1 MFSRMVELATST
13 LSKYFSKRRAFFV
26 TLTIFTT
33 MGIYSLAVGV
43 WLYLKRTD
51 FYELTPTSF
60 SAFSTAGLCCSTGVA
75 VCIICTVGWI
85 AATAYNRRLLLT
97 YIGFVV
103 LLAVIQSITGALGLS
118 YKEAAR
124 EHVRTDLFQN
134 INRSAL
140 VTSQGVFDLTASW
153 DKLQKSLKCCG
164 VNNSSDWHYAQRW
177 PSQEFVPDSCCN
189 PKHFVD
195 VTSMGNC
202 GKIANSTILYQQ
214 GCFEVFADWLY
225 HHVAV
230 MNWISLTLL
239 IVEISSL
246 IIAVF
251 MANSEAF
258 FEGSSGKSRDEYH
271 RCLVELN
278 EMDARDLRMQPND
291 RIGDARQDPLDNI
304 L

>member
-1 MFSRMVELATST
+1 MLELIKKISP
-13 LSKYFSKRRAFFV
+13 KYCTKRRAFFA
-26 TLTIFTT
+26 TLTVFTT

-103 LLAVIQSITGALGLS
+103 LLAIIQTVTGILGLS

-124 EHVRTDLFQN
+124 EHVRLDLLHN
-134 INRSAL
+134 INRTAL
-140 VTSQGVFDLTASW
+140 VTSQGRVFDLTASW

-164 VNNSSDWHYAQRW
+164 VNNASDWHYSRRW
-177 PSQEFVPDSCCN
+177 PSQQFVPDSCCD
-189 PKHFVD
+189 PEHFSD
-195 VTSMGNC
+195 VVSMGHC
-202 GKIANSTILYQQ
+202 GKVDNSTILYQQ
-214 GCFEVFADWLY
+214 L
-225 HHVAV
+225 
-230 MNWISLTLL
+230 
-239 IVEISSL
+239 SSL
-246 IIAVF
+246 GIAVSLV
-251 MANSEAF
+251 NSESF
-258 FEGSSGKSRDEYH
+258 FAGSSGKSRDEYH

-278 EMDARDLRMQPND
+278 EMDARDLRVQPMD
-291 RIGDARQDPLDNI
+291 RIGDARQDPLDNVH
-304 L
+304 

>member
-1 MFSRMVELATST
+1 
-13 LSKYFSKRRAFFV
+13 
-26 TLTIFTT
+26 

-97 YIGFVV
+97 YVGFVI
-103 LLAVIQSITGALGLS
+103 LLAIIQTVTGVLGLF

-124 EHVRTDLFQN
+124 EHVRLDLLHN
-134 INRSAL
+134 INRTAL
-140 VTSQGVFDLTASW
+140 VTSQGRVFDLTASW
-153 DKLQKSLKCCG
+153 DKLQKS
-164 VNNSSDWHYAQRW
+164 
-177 PSQEFVPDSCCN
+177 
-189 PKHFVD
+189 
-195 VTSMGNC
+195 
-202 GKIANSTILYQQ
+202 

-225 HHVAV
+225 HHVSV

-239 IVEISSL
+239 FVELSSL
-246 IIAVF
+246 AIAVSLV
-251 MANSEAF
+251 NSDSF
-258 FEGSSGKSRDEYH
+258 FVGSSGKSRDEYH
-271 RCLVELN
+271 RCLVEMN
-278 EMDARDLRMQPND
+278 EIEARDLRVQPMD

>member
-1 MFSRMVELATST
+1 MLELIKKISP
-13 LSKYFSKRRAFFV
+13 KYCTKRRAFFA
-26 TLTIFTT
+26 TLTVFTEQRNEIGYSKILCLHIAHTFILLQT

-103 LLAVIQSITGALGLS
+103 LLAIIQTVTGILGLS

-124 EHVRTDLFQN
+124 EHVRLDLLHN
-134 INRSAL
+134 INRTAL
-140 VTSQGVFDLTASW
+140 VTSQGRVFDLTASW

-164 VNNSSDWHYAQRW
+164 VNNASDWHYSRRW
-177 PSQEFVPDSCCN
+177 PSQQFVPDSCCD
-189 PKHFVD
+189 PEHFSD
-195 VTSMGNC
+195 VVSMGHC
-202 GKIANSTILYQQ
+202 GKVDNSTILYQQ

-225 HHVAV
+225 HHVSV

-239 IVEISSL
+239 FVEVIFNAYSL
-246 IIAVF
+246 QYII
-251 MANSEAF
+251 
-258 FEGSSGKSRDEYH
+258 
-271 RCLVELN
+271 
-278 EMDARDLRMQPND
+278 
-291 RIGDARQDPLDNI
+291 
-304 L
+304 

>member
-1 MFSRMVELATST
+1 MSPA
-13 LSKYFSKRRAFFV
+13 
-26 TLTIFTT
+26 
-33 MGIYSLAVGV
+33 SLERS
-43 WLYLKRTD
+43 L
-51 FYELTPTSF
+51 PF

-97 YIGFVV
+97 VKKLRLTWLLISTYDMLFIQLFFAQFLMHDFQYIGFVV

-134 INRSAL
+134 INRSAV

-177 PSQEFVPDSCCN
+177 PLQEFVPDSCCN
-189 PKHFVD
+189 PAHFVD
-195 VTSMGNC
+195 VNSMGNC

-239 IVEISSL
+239 IVE
-246 IIAVF
+246 VV
-251 MANSEAF
+251 ANGPF
-258 FEGSSGKSRDEYH
+258 
-271 RCLVELN
+271 
-278 EMDARDLRMQPND
+278 P
-291 RIGDARQDPLDNI
+291 
-304 L
+304 

>member
-1 MFSRMVELATST
+1 MIELFKKFC
-13 LSKYFSKRRAFFV
+13 SKYCSKRRAFFA
-26 TLTIFTT
+26 TLTVFTT

-97 YIGFVV
+97 YVGFVI
-103 LLAVIQSITGALGLS
+103 LLAIIQTVTGVLGLS

-124 EHVRTDLFQN
+124 EHVRLDLLHN
-134 INRSAL
+134 INRTAL
-140 VTSQGVFDLTASW
+140 VTSQGRVFDLTASW

-164 VNNSSDWHYAQRW
+164 VNNASDWHYSRRW
-177 PSQEFVPDSCCN
+177 PLQQFVPDSCCD
-189 PKHFVD
+189 PEYFSSIV
-195 VTSMGNC
+195 SMGHC
-202 GKIANSTILYQQ
+202 GKVDNTTILYQQ

-225 HHVAV
+225 HHVSV

-239 IVEISSL
+239 FVELSSL
-246 IIAVF
+246 AIAVSLV
-251 MANSEAF
+251 NSDSF
-258 FEGSSGKSRDEYH
+258 FVGSSGKSRDEYH
-271 RCLVELN
+271 RCLVEMN
-278 EMDARDLRMQPND
+278 EIEARDLRVQPMD